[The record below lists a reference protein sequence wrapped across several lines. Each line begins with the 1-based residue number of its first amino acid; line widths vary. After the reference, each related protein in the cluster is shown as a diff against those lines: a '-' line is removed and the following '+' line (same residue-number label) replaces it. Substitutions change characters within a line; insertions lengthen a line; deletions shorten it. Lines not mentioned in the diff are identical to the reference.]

1 MANDS
6 RRMGGPRDSDRRS
19 DPAAS
24 GIAARSRSSRCVL
37 IIALP
42 AGFIFIAM
50 AHYAFLK
57 GVGKQHNIDRALA
70 RATLESISQIEALR
84 FPMRYVEIL
93 DTNPAT
99 THALDWSRSV
109 QFAMTLV
116 LAGFD
121 MILFFMR
128 LDII

>member
-1 MANDS
+1 MRRSIVFLGASARCDQGAEKIRMANDS

-84 FPMRYVEIL
+84 FP
-93 DTNPAT
+93 
-99 THALDWSRSV
+99 
-109 QFAMTLV
+109 
-116 LAGFD
+116 
-121 MILFFMR
+121 
-128 LDII
+128 